1 MRAEAVE
8 EMDSK
13 VIPTADDAALLQAF
27 RERDDR
33 QAMNVLFARH
43 TDAAHRTA
51 LRFCRNSADAG
62 A

>member
-1 MRAEAVE
+1 
-8 EMDSK
+8 MDSK